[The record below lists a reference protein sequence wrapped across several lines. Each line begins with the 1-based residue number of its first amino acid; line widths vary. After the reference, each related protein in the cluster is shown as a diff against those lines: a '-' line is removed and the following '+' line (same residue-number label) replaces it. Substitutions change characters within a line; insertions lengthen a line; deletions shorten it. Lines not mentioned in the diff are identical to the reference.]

1 MIKGEEMGNHYW
13 EQDSRFR
20 CVKITLIVIH
30 TLAIIF
36 LVIATV
42 LFFAA
47 LNVVMDAEKSK
58 SPAYDVDQD
67 DINNEGPTL
76 PPEATMKMVGAFM
89 GVFLAVCLIL
99 EIIGLI
105 GIIKE
110 NKTTVFVYAA
120 LGIIGTINNLVNGI
134 MTGLFS
140 AVTVGL
146 TAYYGY
152 MIVKRERGMV

>member
-13 EQDSRFR
+13 EHDSRFR

-47 LNVVMDAEKSK
+47 LNVVMDAEK
-58 SPAYDVDQD
+58 
-67 DINNEGPTL
+67 
-76 PPEATMKMVGAFM
+76 KMVGTFM

-99 EIIGLI
+99 EIIALI

-110 NKTTVFVYAA
+110 NKTIVFVYAA

-134 MTGLFS
+134 ITGLFS

-152 MIVKRERGMV
+152 MIVKRDRGMV